1 MCHWREPDSAFS
13 PRLGGGEGGWPSLS
27 LKIHSFLHSP
37 TLSSPSLLSL
47 PPSHRPSLRAWLLW
61 RHGEHA
67 CESVCVCVCVC
78 RHAHHTL
85 IFSWC
90 TWRGV
95 TGMSREVTF
104 SFSFFSLKKKRKK
117 SYCPFPP
124 SHPLFFDED
133 SEENGDE
140 LSISLCKHQR

>member
-67 CESVCVCVCVC
+67 CESVCVCVCVSA
-78 RHAHHTL
+78 RPSHAH
-85 IFSWC
+85 IFLVYVEGC
-90 TWRGV
+90 YRNVTRGH
-95 TGMSREVTF
+95 
-104 SFSFFSLKKKRKK
+104 FFFLLFLLKKKRKK
-117 SYCPFPP
+117 KLLSLPPFAP
-124 SHPLFFDED
+124 SLF
-133 SEENGDE
+133 
-140 LSISLCKHQR
+140 R

>member
-67 CESVCVCVCVC
+67 CECLRVCVCVGTPITRSYFLGVRGGVLQEC
-78 RHAHHTL
+78 HARSL
-85 IFSWC
+85 FLSP
-90 TWRGV
+90 
-95 TGMSREVTF
+95 
-104 SFSFFSLKKKRKK
+104 FSLKKKKK
-117 SYCPFPP
+117 KKVIVP
-124 SHPLFFDED
+124 SPLRT
-133 SEENGDE
+133 
-140 LSISLCKHQR
+140 LSFSMKTQKKMEMN